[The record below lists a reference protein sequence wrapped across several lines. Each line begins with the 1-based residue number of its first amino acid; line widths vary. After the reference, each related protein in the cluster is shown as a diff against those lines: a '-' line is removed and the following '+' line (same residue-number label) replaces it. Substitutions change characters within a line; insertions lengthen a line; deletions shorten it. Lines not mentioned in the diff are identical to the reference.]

1 MQYARS
7 LPLNISPSFTST
19 ATPSTKDFT
28 LTRTAALVLLTI
40 FVCLGLIGHDPWKQ
54 DEAYAFGIVYS
65 ILNSGDWV
73 VPTLA
78 GEPFMEKPP
87 LVYLLAAL
95 TAKLTSSFL
104 PLHDGAR
111 LASGVLSAITI
122 AATALS
128 ARSIFGQHNGS
139 GRIAA
144 LVLVACLGFVMHAR
158 VLLTDLGVIAGV
170 AIALYGFITIFS
182 RRDYVLPAAL
192 IGTGAG
198 IAFLSKGLVGSA
210 VLGTT
215 AIVLPL
221 LFRQWRSRRYATIL
235 AIAFAAALPWLVVWP
250 AALYLRSPALFHDWF
265 WLNNVGRFL
274 GFAVPTLGASNE
286 SGQVWQTMLWFTFPA
301 LPLVIWAWW
310 KKALDWRTMPGVQIG
325 FTFIALYVLMLTI
338 AASGRDNYFL
348 PLLPAVAMLAVPAL
362 RLLPS
367 WINHIGGAASLVV
380 FIGAAAFVW
389 VVWLIAVQSG
399 TPPDWPLLT
408 KHLPPD
414 FKFSLAIPICLLA
427 ILLTWAL
434 VSIIA
439 AQWLTPMFLI
449 SAWCGGILVFGVA
462 VSTLL
467 MPWLDAAK
475 SYRQPFTAMRAHL
488 PLGADCLSVYRVG
501 ESERGVLHYF
511 MDQVPSRYDVAHAAT
526 ASPHCPFV
534 LAQGFQHDASVL
546 NNIAYKRVLWT
557 GARQGD
563 KREQFWLLDL
573 RNDLSLPQNIASI
586 NKEMKP
592 DYWQA
597 SRGKMP

>member
-1 MQYARS
+1 M
-7 LPLNISPSFTST
+7 PFTHVST
-19 ATPSTKDFT
+19 NTFT
-28 LTRTAALVLLTI
+28 LTRTAAFVLLAI

-65 ILNSGDWV
+65 MLNSGDWV

-78 GEPFMEKPP
+78 GEPFVEKPP

-128 ARSIFGQHNGS
+128 ARAIFGKHNGS

-170 AIALYGFITIFS
+170 AIALYGFISIFS
-182 RRDYVLPAAL
+182 RRDFVVPAVL

-198 IAFLSKGLVGSA
+198 MAFLSKGLVGIA
-210 VLGTT
+210 VLGAT
-215 AIVLPL
+215 ALTLPL
-221 LFRQWRSRRYATIL
+221 LFKSWRSRRYATIL
-235 AIAFAAALPWLVVWP
+235 AIAFVAALPWLVVWP
-250 AALYLRSPALFHDWF
+250 TALYLRSPALFYDWF

-274 GFAVPTLGASNE
+274 GFSVPALGAKNE
-286 SGQVWQTMLWFTFPA
+286 HGLVWQTMLWFTFPA
-301 LPLVIWAWW
+301 LPLVVWAWW

-325 FTFIALYVLMLTI
+325 FTFVALYMLMLTVS
-338 AASGRDNYFL
+338 ASGRDNYFL

-362 RLLPS
+362 RVLPR
-367 WINHIGGAASLVV
+367 WINHVGGIASLVL
-380 FIGAAAFVW
+380 FAAAATFVW
-389 VVWLIAVQSG
+389 VVWLIAVQTG
-399 TPPDWPLLT
+399 TPPNWPLLT
-408 KHLPPD
+408 RHLPPD
-414 FKFSLAIPICLLA
+414 FKFSLVIPICLLA
-427 ILLTWAL
+427 VLLTYILLH
-434 VSIIA
+434 IITL
-439 AQWLTPMFLI
+439 QWRAPTFLL
-449 SAWCGGILVFGVA
+449 SAWCGGILIFGVA

-475 SYRQPFTAMRAHL
+475 SYRQPFTAMRAQL
-488 PLGADCLSVYRVG
+488 PSDADCLSVHRVG

-511 MDQVPSRYDVAHAAT
+511 MDQVPSRHDITHSAIT
-526 ASPHCPFV
+526 EQRCPFV

-546 NNIAYKRVLWT
+546 DDIVYKRVLWT

-573 RNDLSLPQNIASI
+573 RTDLPRPESIAST
-586 NKEMKP
+586 NKDLKSQ
-592 DYWQA
+592 YQHA
-597 SRGKMP
+597 FQGKMR

>member
-1 MQYARS
+1 MQFARA
-7 LPLNISPSFTST
+7 PMHTF
-19 ATPSTKDFT
+19 A
-28 LTRTAALVLLTI
+28 LTRTATFMLLAI

-65 ILNSGDWV
+65 MLNSGDWV
-73 VPTLA
+73 VPTLV

-128 ARSIFGQHNGS
+128 ARAIFGKDNGS

-170 AIALYGFITIFS
+170 AIALYGFVTIFS
-182 RRDYVLPAAL
+182 RRDLVMPAVL

-198 IAFLSKGLVGSA
+198 IAFLSKGLVGIA
-210 VLGTT
+210 VLGAT
-215 AIVLPL
+215 ALVLPM
-221 LFRQWRSRRYATIL
+221 LFKQWRSRRYATIL
-235 AIAFAAALPWLVVWP
+235 AIAIVAALPWLVVWP
-250 AALYLRSPALFHDWF
+250 VALYLRSPALFYDWF
-265 WLNNVGRFL
+265 WVNNIGRFF
-274 GFAVPTLGASNE
+274 GFAVSTLGAKNDNAL
-286 SGQVWQTMLWFTFPA
+286 VWQTMLWFTFPA
-301 LPLVIWAWW
+301 LPLVVWAWW

-325 FTFIALYVLMLTI
+325 FTFVAVYTLMLTVS
-338 AASGRDNYFL
+338 ASGRDNYFL

-362 RLLPS
+362 RVLPR
-367 WINHIGGAASLVV
+367 WFNHVGGIASLAL
-380 FIGAAAFVW
+380 FAAAATFVW
-389 VVWLIAVQSG
+389 VVWLIAVQTG
-399 TPPDWPLLT
+399 TPPDWSLLT

-414 FKFSLAIPICLLA
+414 FKFSLVIPICLLA
-427 ILLTWAL
+427 IFLTYALL
-434 VSIIA
+434 SIIIT
-439 AQWLTPMFLI
+439 QWRTPTFLL
-449 SAWCGGILVFGVA
+449 SAWCGGILIFGVA

-475 SYRQPFTAMRAHL
+475 SYRQPFTAMRAQL
-488 PLGADCLSVYRVG
+488 PLDADCLSVHHVG

-511 MDQVPSRYDVAHAAT
+511 MDQVPTRYDVTHAINALR
-526 ASPHCPFV
+526 CPFV
-534 LAQGFQHDASVL
+534 LVQGFQHDSSVL
-546 NNIAYKRVLWT
+546 NDIAYQRVLWT

-573 RNDLSLPQNIASI
+573 RNDLSVPQNIASI

-597 SRGKMP
+597 SHGKMP

>member
-1 MQYARS
+1 MRAAS
-7 LPLNISPSFTST
+7 TLNISPKSALTVAPF
-19 ATPSTKDFT
+19 AHGAT
-28 LTRTAALVLLTI
+28 LTRTAAFVLLAI

-65 ILNSGDWV
+65 MLNSGDWV

-128 ARSIFGQHNGS
+128 ARAIFGKHNGS

-182 RRDYVLPAAL
+182 RRDFALPAIL

-198 IAFLSKGLVGSA
+198 IAFLSKGLVGIA
-210 VLGTT
+210 VLGAT
-215 AIVLPL
+215 ALVLPM
-221 LFRQWRSRRYATIL
+221 LFKQWRSRRYATIL
-235 AIAFAAALPWLVVWP
+235 LITFVAALPWLVVWP
-250 AALYLRSPALFHDWF
+250 TALYLRSPALFYDWF

-274 GFAVPTLGASNE
+274 GFAVPTLGAKNE
-286 SGQVWQTMLWFTFPA
+286 NWLVWQTMLWFTFPA
-301 LPLVIWAWW
+301 LPLVMWAWW

-325 FTFIALYVLMLTI
+325 FTFVAVYMLMLTVS
-338 AASGRDNYFL
+338 ASGRDNYFL

-362 RLLPS
+362 RVLPR
-367 WINHIGGAASLVV
+367 WINCVGGVASLLV
-380 FIGAAAFVW
+380 FIAAATFVW
-389 VVWLIAVQSG
+389 VVWLIAVQTG

-414 FKFSLAIPICLLA
+414 FKISLAIAICVLAVLLTY
-427 ILLTWAL
+427 ILLH
-434 VSIIA
+434 IITS
-439 AQWLTPMFLI
+439 QWRAPTFLL
-449 SAWCGGILVFGVA
+449 SAWCGGILIFGVA

-475 SYRQPFTAMRAHL
+475 SYRQPFTAMRAQL
-488 PLGADCLSVYRVG
+488 PSDAGCLSVHRVG

-511 MDQVPSRYDVAHAAT
+511 MDQVPTRYDVTHATT
-526 ASPHCPFV
+526 APRCPFV
-534 LAQGFQHDASVL
+534 LAQGFQHDTSVL
-546 NNIAYKRVLWT
+546 NDIAYQRVLWT

-573 RNDLSLPQNIASI
+573 RQDLNLPQNVASI
-586 NKEMKP
+586 KKEMKP

>member
-1 MQYARS
+1 MLFAHVS
-7 LPLNISPSFTST
+7 KHTLTL
-19 ATPSTKDFT
+19 T
-28 LTRTAALVLLTI
+28 LTRTAAFVLLAL

-65 ILNSGDWV
+65 MLNSGDWV

-128 ARSIFGQHNGS
+128 ARAIFGKDNGS

-158 VLLTDLGVIAGV
+158 VLLTDLGVVAGV
-170 AIALYGFITIFS
+170 AIALYGFVTIFS
-182 RRDYVLPAAL
+182 RRDLVVPGMLL
-192 IGTGAG
+192 GTGAG
-198 IAFLSKGLVGSA
+198 IAFLSKGLVGIA
-210 VLGTT
+210 VLGAT
-215 AIVLPL
+215 ALVLPL
-221 LFRQWRSRRYATIL
+221 LFKSWRSRRYAAIL

-250 AALYLRSPALFHDWF
+250 VALYLRSPALFYDWF

-274 GFAVPTLGASNE
+274 GFAVPTLGAKNDN
-286 SGQVWQTMLWFTFPA
+286 GLVWQTMLWFTFPA
-301 LPLVIWAWW
+301 LPLVMWAGW

-325 FTFIALYVLMLTI
+325 ITFVALYALMLTVS
-338 AASGRDNYFL
+338 ASGRDNYFL
-348 PLLPAVAMLAVPAL
+348 PLLPAVAMLAVPGL
-362 RLLPS
+362 QLLPYRFNQIS
-367 WINHIGGAASLVV
+367 GIFSLMLFVGAA
-380 FIGAAAFVW
+380 IFVW
-389 VVWLIAVQSG
+389 VVWIVGIQTGA
-399 TPPDWPLLT
+399 PPDWPLLT
-408 KHLPPD
+408 KHLPLD
-414 FKFSLAIPICLLA
+414 YEFSLAIPICLLA
-427 ILLTWAL
+427 VLFTYILLH
-434 VSIIA
+434 IIIT
-439 AQWLTPMFLI
+439 QWRTPTFLL
-449 SAWCGGILVFGVA
+449 SAWCGGILIFGVA

-475 SYRQPFTAMRAHL
+475 SYRQPFTAMRAQL
-488 PLGADCLSVYRVG
+488 PLDAKCLSVHRVG

-511 MDQVPSRYDVAHAAT
+511 MDQVPSRYDVTHAAS
-526 ASPHCPFV
+526 AEQRCPFV

-546 NNIAYKRVLWT
+546 DDIAYKRVLWI

-573 RNDLSLPQNIASI
+573 RTDLSRPESIAST
-586 NKEMKP
+586 NKDLKSQ
-592 DYWQA
+592 YQQA
-597 SRGKMP
+597 FQGKMR

>member
-1 MQYARS
+1 MRDV
-7 LPLNISPSFTST
+7 LPLNISPKFVST
-19 ATPSTKDFT
+19 AAPFAHSLT
-28 LTRTAALVLLTI
+28 LTRTAAFVLLAI

-65 ILNSGDWV
+65 MLKYGDWV

-95 TAKLTSSFL
+95 TAKLTSTFL
-104 PLHDGAR
+104 PLHEGAR

-122 AATALS
+122 AATAMS
-128 ARSIFGQHNGS
+128 ARAIFGNDNGS

-170 AIALYGFITIFS
+170 AIALYGFVTIFS
-182 RRDYVLPAAL
+182 RRDSVAPTVL

-198 IAFLSKGLVGSA
+198 IAFLSKGLVGIA
-210 VLGTT
+210 VLGAT
-215 AIVLPL
+215 ALVLPMQ
-221 LFRQWRSRRYATIL
+221 FKQWRSRRYATIL
-235 AIAFAAALPWLVVWP
+235 AIAFVAALPWLVVWP
-250 AALYLRSPALFHDWF
+250 VALYLRSPALFYDWF
-265 WLNNVGRFL
+265 WVNNVGRFL
-274 GFAVPTLGASNE
+274 GFAVPALGAKNE
-286 SGQVWQTMLWFTFPA
+286 NALVWQTMLWFTFPA
-301 LPLVIWAWW
+301 LPLIAWAWW
-310 KKALDWRTMPGVQIG
+310 KKALDWRTMPGVQLG
-325 FTFIALYVLMLTI
+325 FTFVALYMLMLTVS
-338 AASGRDNYFL
+338 ASGRDNYFL

-362 RLLPS
+362 RVLPR
-367 WINHIGGAASLVV
+367 WINHIGGVASLAL
-380 FIGAAAFVW
+380 FAAAATFVW
-389 VVWLIAVQSG
+389 VVWLIAVQTG

-414 FKFSLAIPICLLA
+414 FKFSLVIPICLLA
-427 ILLTWAL
+427 IFLTYSLL
-434 VSIIA
+434 SIIVT
-439 AQWLTPMFLI
+439 QWRTPTFLL
-449 SAWCGGILVFGVA
+449 SAWCGGILIFGVA
-462 VSTLL
+462 VSMLL

-488 PLGADCLSVYRVG
+488 PVDAKCLSVHHVG

-511 MDQVPSRYDVAHAAT
+511 MDQVPTRHDVTHATNASR
-526 ASPHCPFV
+526 CPFV
-534 LAQGFQHDASVL
+534 LAQGFQHDTSVL
-546 NNIAYKRVLWT
+546 NDIAYERVLWT

-573 RNDLSLPQNIASI
+573 RTDLNLAQSIGSI
-586 NKEMKP
+586 NKEVKP